1 MPTKILPFKLSYEK
15 HYKSESLRLLLL
27 IGLIPLA
34 SFAQSDVFFKNEND
48 DIYRDDSWSYNVNT
62 QNFGETPLG
71 SGLLILTAVGA
82 GYAISKRRHN
92 RKNMSKG
99 TALLLAG
106 LMLIGITGC
115 RKKTVEP
122 ITNVVEDEVFITV
135 RVNGGSRTDITSAGA
150 IVFEDGDKLYVGNDG
165 KYKGYLHYSNGAFS
179 GSIKTNGTSTDDF
192 LHFYFMGGNLNPT
205 ISGTRYT
212 IMIDDQ
218 TGSYP
223 VIAYGK
229 STAKYYGAGAYTTTL
244 ENKCS
249 LIKFNVDTPSESNIY
264 LKGMLNKV
272 TIDFSDNSIAYA
284 KEGDGAI
291 RMRAKNA
298 SNETWAIVLPQTD
311 LTGAGEAMTN
321 GYTGSWDKTGVDLSG
336 LNQYIG
342 NGTGISMNLT
352 TTANIVDLS
361 LVTTDV
367 TLTDGCMVYGKLN
380 GSYQI
385 SIAADANVTLRDV
398 DITCL
403 TNCSYPGLTCLG
415 NANITIKGINTV
427 ISGITEGFCLS
438 PGIFIPEGYTL
449 NIFGTDSDV
458 LNAGINNNASFVHG
472 AGIGGGR
479 EMNCGNIVI
488 NGGCINATG
497 SGFGAGIG
505 GSEDTK
511 CGYIIINDGI
521 VTATSDGAAGI
532 GTGENGY
539 YDKTSTCGDI
549 IICGGA
555 VTAYGG
561 SRSAAIGSAAI
572 NCTCGD
578 IIITGVVKSF
588 TAVKGSD
595 APNSIGPGAQ
605 AQCGTVTIRGTDYWD
620 GENYINGG
628 ENYLKQTKIEY
639 PVQQSET
646 FQTRFWNIYEGAHFT
661 VTCTDKGDDLG
672 INIGKNDSVTINA
685 KNGETITR
693 VEFYCSWGSAYANLT
708 TVTEGN
714 LNWNDYDENGSIENV
729 NASSVTMSN
738 CRNDD
743 DVELGR
749 ITVHYIEKVIP

>member
-1 MPTKILPFKLSYEK
+1 MKNITMKALK
-15 HYKSESLRLLLL
+15 LL
-27 IGLIPLA
+27 ILIVLVPLT
-34 SFAQSDVFFKNEND
+34 SFAQNDAFFMTENDVFF
-48 DIYRDDSWSYNVNT
+48 RDASWSFTVNT
-62 QNFGETPLG
+62 QGFGETPLG

-82 GYAISKRRHN
+82 GYVISKRRRN
-92 RKNMSKG
+92 RKNNISKG

-106 LMLIGITGC
+106 LMLIGTTGC
-115 RKKTVEP
+115 RKKIVEP
-122 ITNVVEDEVFITV
+122 IANVSDEIFITV
-135 RVNGGSRTDITSAGA
+135 KVNGGPRADITAAGS

-165 KYKGYLHYSNGAFS
+165 KYKGCLNYSNDAFS

-192 LHFYFMGGNLNPT
+192 LHFYYMGGKLNPT

-218 TGSYP
+218 TSSYP

-229 STAKYYGAGAYTTTL
+229 STAKYYGKGAYTTTL

-321 GYTGSWDKTGVDLSG
+321 GYTGSWDITGVDLSG

-361 LVTTDV
+361 LVTTDM
-367 TLTDGCMVYGKLN
+367 TLTDGCMAYGKLN

-385 SIAADANVTLRDV
+385 SIADNASVTLRDV
-398 DITCL
+398 DITSL

-415 NANITIKGINTV
+415 DAYITIKGINTV

-458 LNAGINNNASFVHG
+458 LNAGINENASFVHG

-488 NGGCINATG
+488 YGGRINATG
-497 SGFGAGIG
+497 SGWGAGIG
-505 GSEDTK
+505 GSEDTS

-532 GTGENGY
+532 GTGENCY
-539 YDKTSTCGDI
+539 KDKTSTCGDI
-549 IICGGA
+549 IICGGT

-561 SRSAAIGSAAI
+561 SYSAAIGSAANHCI
-572 NCTCGD
+572 CGD
-578 IIITGVVKSF
+578 IEIAGVVKKF

-595 APNSIGPGAQ
+595 APNSIGPGAE
-605 AQCGTVTIRGTDYWD
+605 AQCGTVTIRGIQYWD
-620 GENYINGG
+620 GNAYQNGG
-628 ENYLKQTKIEY
+628 YDYLKQAKIEY

-646 FQTRFWNIYEGAHFT
+646 FQTRFWNIYEGDHFT
-661 VTCTDKGDDLG
+661 VTCTDSGDALG
-672 INIGKNDSVTINA
+672 INIGKNNSVTITA

-714 LNWNDYDENGSIENV
+714 LNWNDYNENGTIENV

-749 ITVHYIEKVIP
+749 ITVHFLN

>member
-1 MPTKILPFKLSYEK
+1 MKNITMKALKL
-15 HYKSESLRLLLL
+15 LIL
-27 IGLIPLA
+27 IGLVPLT
-34 SFAQSDVFFKNEND
+34 SFAQIDAFFMTEND
-48 DIYRDDSWSYNVNT
+48 IFFRDASWSFTVNT
-62 QNFGETPLG
+62 QGFGETPLG
-71 SGLLILTAVGA
+71 DGLLILTAVGA
-82 GYAISKRRHN
+82 GYVISKRRRN

-99 TALLLAG
+99 TMLLLAG
-106 LMLIGITGC
+106 LMLLGTTGC
-115 RKKTVEP
+115 RKKVFAP
-122 ITNVVEDEVFITV
+122 IANVSDEIFITV
-135 RVNGGSRTDITSAGA
+135 KVNGGPRADITAAGS

-192 LHFYFMGGNLNPT
+192 LHFYFMGGKLNPT

-218 TGSYP
+218 TSSYP

-229 STAKYYGAGAYTTTL
+229 STAKYYGEGAYTTTL

-298 SNETWAIVLPQTD
+298 SSETWAIVLPQTD
-311 LTGAGEAMTN
+311 LTGAGEAITN
-321 GYTGSWDKTGVDLSG
+321 GYTGSWDMTGVNLTG

-342 NGTGISMNLT
+342 NGTGIGMSLT
-352 TTANIVDLS
+352 TPANIVDLS

-367 TLTDGCMVYGKLN
+367 TLTDGCMAYGKLN

-398 DITCL
+398 DITSL

-415 NANITIKGINTV
+415 DAYITIKGINTV

-458 LNAGINNNASFVHG
+458 LNAGINENASFVHG

-488 NGGCINATG
+488 YGGRINATG
-497 SGFGAGIG
+497 SGWGAGIG
-505 GSEDTK
+505 GSEDTS

-539 YDKTSTCGDI
+539 IDKTSTCGDI
-549 IICGGA
+549 VISGGT

-561 SRSAAIGSAAI
+561 SYSAAIGSAANHCI
-572 NCTCGD
+572 CGD
-578 IIITGVVKSF
+578 ISIAGVVKSF

-605 AQCGTVTIRGTDYWD
+605 AQCGTVTIRGIQYWD
-620 GENYINGG
+620 GNDYQNGG
-628 ENYLKQTKIEY
+628 YDYLKQAKIEY
-639 PVQQSET
+639 PVQNSET
-646 FQTRFWNIYEGAHFT
+646 FQTRFWNEYVGDHFT
-661 VTCTDKGDDLG
+661 VTCTDSGDALG
-672 INIGKNDSVTINA
+672 INIGKNNSVTINA

-714 LNWNDYDENGSIENV
+714 LNWNDHDENGSIENV

-743 DVELGR
+743 NVELGR
-749 ITVHYIEKVIP
+749 ITVHFLN

>member
-1 MPTKILPFKLSYEK
+1 MKNITKVKA
-15 HYKSESLRLLLL
+15 LRILLLF
-27 IGLIPLA
+27 GLIPLA
-34 SFAQSDVFFKNEND
+34 SFAQSDVFFKVEND

-82 GYAISKRRHN
+82 GYAISKRRRN

-106 LMLIGITGC
+106 LMLLGITGC
-115 RKKTVEP
+115 RKKIVEP
-122 ITNVVEDEVFITV
+122 VANVDVDDEVFITV
-135 RVNGGSRTDITSAGA
+135 KVNGGARTDITNAGA

-192 LHFYFMGGNLNPT
+192 LHFYFMGGKLNPT

-218 TGSYP
+218 TSSYP

-229 STAKYYGAGAYTTTL
+229 STAKYYGEGAYTTTL

-249 LIKFNVDTPSESNIY
+249 LIKFNVVTPSESNIY

-321 GYTGSWDKTGVDLSG
+321 GYTGSWDKTGVDLTG
-336 LNQYIG
+336 LNHYIG

-361 LVTTDV
+361 LVTTDM
-367 TLTDGCMVYGKLN
+367 TLTDGCMAYGKLN

-398 DITCL
+398 DITSL

-415 NANITIKGINTV
+415 DAYITIKGINTV

-458 LNAGINNNASFVHG
+458 LNAGINENASFVHG

-488 NGGCINATG
+488 YGGRINATG
-497 SGFGAGIG
+497 SGWGAGIG
-505 GSEDTK
+505 GSEDTS

-561 SRSAAIGSAAI
+561 SHSAAIGSAAI

-578 IIITGVVKSF
+578 IIISAVKSF

-595 APNSIGPGAQ
+595 APNSIGPGEQ
-605 AQCGTVTIRGTDYWD
+605 SSCGTVTIRGTDYWD

-646 FQTRFWNIYEGAHFT
+646 FQTIHWDTYEGEHFT
-661 VTCTDKGDDLG
+661 VTCTNSGDDLG
-672 INIGKNDSVTINA
+672 INIGKNNSVTINA

-714 LNWNDYDENGSIENV
+714 LNWNDYNENGTIENV

-743 DVELGR
+743 NVELGR
-749 ITVHYIEKVIP
+749 ITVHYIE

>member
-1 MPTKILPFKLSYEK
+1 MKNITMKALK
-15 HYKSESLRLLLL
+15 LL
-27 IGLIPLA
+27 ILIVLVPLT
-34 SFAQSDVFFKNEND
+34 SFAQNDAFFMTENDVFF
-48 DIYRDDSWSYNVNT
+48 RDASWSFTVNT
-62 QNFGETPLG
+62 QGFGETPLG

-82 GYAISKRRHN
+82 GYVISKRRRN
-92 RKNMSKG
+92 RKNNISKG

-106 LMLIGITGC
+106 LMLIGTTGC
-115 RKKTVEP
+115 RKKIVEP
-122 ITNVVEDEVFITV
+122 IANVSDEIFITV
-135 RVNGGSRTDITSAGA
+135 KVNGGPRADITAAGS

-165 KYKGYLHYSNGAFS
+165 KYKGCLNYSNGAFS

-192 LHFYFMGGNLNPT
+192 LHFYFMGGKLNPT

-218 TGSYP
+218 TSSYP

-229 STAKYYGAGAYTTTL
+229 STAKYYGKGAYTTTL

-321 GYTGSWDKTGVDLSG
+321 RYTGSWDITGVDLSG

-361 LVTTDV
+361 LVTTDM
-367 TLTDGCMVYGKLN
+367 TLTDGCMAYGKLN

-398 DITCL
+398 DITSL

-415 NANITIKGINTV
+415 DAYITIKGINTV

-458 LNAGINNNASFVHG
+458 LNAGINENASFVHG
-472 AGIGGGR
+472 AGIGGGW

-488 NGGCINATG
+488 YGGRINATG
-497 SGFGAGIG
+497 SGWGAGIG
-505 GSEDTK
+505 GSEDTS

-532 GTGENGY
+532 GTGGNGY
-539 YDKTSTCGDI
+539 INETSTCGDI
-549 IICGGA
+549 IICGGT

-561 SRSAAIGSAAI
+561 SYSAAIGSAANHCI
-572 NCTCGD
+572 CGD
-578 IIITGVVKSF
+578 INIAGVVNKF

-605 AQCGTVTIRGTDYWD
+605 AQCGTVTIRGIQYWD
-620 GENYINGG
+620 GNAYQNGG
-628 ENYLKQTKIEY
+628 YDYLKQAKIEY

-646 FQTRFWNIYEGAHFT
+646 FQTRFWNIYEGDHFT
-661 VTCTDKGDDLG
+661 VTCTDSGDDLG
-672 INIGKNDSVTINA
+672 INIGKNNSVTINA

-714 LNWNDYDENGSIENV
+714 LNWNDYNENGTIENV

-749 ITVHYIEKVIP
+749 ITVHFLN

>member
-1 MPTKILPFKLSYEK
+1 MKNITKVKA
-15 HYKSESLRLLLL
+15 LRLLLL
-27 IGLIPLA
+27 IGLIPLE

-82 GYAISKRRHN
+82 GYAISKRRRN

-99 TALLLAG
+99 TALLLVG

-115 RKKTVEP
+115 RKKVFEP
-122 ITNVVEDEVFITV
+122 IANVDDEVYITV
-135 RVNGGSRTDITSAGA
+135 KVNGGSRTDITSAGA

-192 LHFYFMGGNLNPT
+192 LHFYFMGGKLNPT

-212 IMIDDQ
+212 IMIDEQ
-218 TGSYP
+218 TSSYP

-229 STAKYYGAGAYTTTL
+229 STAKYYGEGAYTTTL

-298 SNETWAIVLPQTD
+298 SNETWAIVFPQTD
-311 LTGAGEAMTN
+311 LTGAGEAITN
-321 GYTGSWDKTGVDLSG
+321 GYTGSWDMTGVNLTG

-342 NGTGISMNLT
+342 NGTGISMDLT

-361 LVTTDV
+361 LVTTDI
-367 TLTDGCMVYGKLN
+367 TLTDGCTAYGKLN

-398 DITCL
+398 DITSL
-403 TNCSYPGLTCLG
+403 TNSSDPDPGLTCLG
-415 NANITIKGINTV
+415 NANITIKGTNTV
-427 ISGITEGFCLS
+427 MSGLS
-438 PGIFIPEGYTL
+438 DLGGSPYLGIFIPENYTL
-449 NIFGTDSDV
+449 KIFGTNSDV
-458 LNAGINNNASFVHG
+458 LNARSNVNATVTSHG
-472 AGIGGGR
+472 AGIGG
-479 EMNCGNIVI
+479 
-488 NGGCINATG
+488 
-497 SGFGAGIG
+497 SQ
-505 GSEDTK
+505 DTN

-521 VTATSDGAAGI
+521 VTATSEGAAGI
-532 GTGENGY
+532 GTGGNGY
-539 YDKTSTCGDI
+539 TDKTSTCGDI
-549 IICGGA
+549 VISGGT

-561 SRSAAIGSAAI
+561 SYSAAIGSAADHCI
-572 NCTCGD
+572 CGD
-578 IIITGVVKSF
+578 INIAGVVNKF

-605 AQCGTVTIRGTDYWD
+605 AQCGTVTIRGIQYWD
-620 GENYINGG
+620 GSNYQNGG
-628 ENYLKQTKIEY
+628 YDYLKQAKIEY
-639 PVQQSET
+639 PVQNSET
-646 FQTRFWNIYEGAHFT
+646 FETRFWNEYVGDHFI

-672 INIGKNDSVTINA
+672 INIGKNNSVTITA

-714 LNWNDYDENGSIENV
+714 LNWNDYNENGTIENV
-729 NASSVTMSN
+729 NASSVTMSK

-743 DVELGR
+743 DVELGW

>member
-1 MPTKILPFKLSYEK
+1 MKNITMKALKL
-15 HYKSESLRLLLL
+15 LIL
-27 IGLIPLA
+27 IGLVPLT
-34 SFAQSDVFFKNEND
+34 SFAQNDAFFMTENDVFF
-48 DIYRDDSWSYNVNT
+48 RDASWSFTVNT
-62 QNFGETPLG
+62 QGFGETPIG

-82 GYAISKRRHN
+82 GYVISKRRRN
-92 RKNMSKG
+92 RKNNISKG

-106 LMLIGITGC
+106 LMLIGTTGC
-115 RKKTVEP
+115 RKKIVEP
-122 ITNVVEDEVFITV
+122 IANVSDEIFITV
-135 RVNGGSRTDITSAGA
+135 KVNGGPRADITAAGS

-192 LHFYFMGGNLNPT
+192 LHFYFMGGKLNPT

-218 TGSYP
+218 TSSYP

-229 STAKYYGAGAYTTTL
+229 STAKYYGEGAYTTTL

-311 LTGAGEAMTN
+311 LTGAGEAITN
-321 GYTGSWDKTGVDLSG
+321 GYTGSWDMTGVNLTG

-342 NGTGISMNLT
+342 NGAGIGMSLT
-352 TTANIVDLS
+352 TPANIVDLS

-367 TLTDGCMVYGKLN
+367 TLTDGCMAYGKLN

-398 DITCL
+398 DITSL

-415 NANITIKGINTV
+415 DAYITIKGKNTV

-458 LNAGINNNASFVHG
+458 LNAGINENASFVHG

-488 NGGCINATG
+488 YGGRINATG
-497 SGFGAGIG
+497 SGWGAGIG
-505 GSEDTK
+505 GSEDTS

-561 SRSAAIGSAAI
+561 SHSAAIGSAAI

-578 IIITGVVKSF
+578 IIISAVKSF

-595 APNSIGPGAQ
+595 APNSIGPGEQ
-605 AQCGTVTIRGTDYWD
+605 SSCGTVTICGTDYWD

-646 FQTRFWNIYEGAHFT
+646 FQTIHWDTYEGAHFT
-661 VTCTDKGDDLG
+661 VTCTDSGDDLG
-672 INIGKNDSVTINA
+672 INIGKNNSVTINA

-714 LNWNDYDENGSIENV
+714 LNWNDHDENGSIENV

-743 DVELGR
+743 NVELGR
-749 ITVHYIEKVIP
+749 ITVYFLN

>member
-1 MPTKILPFKLSYEK
+1 MKNITKVKA
-15 HYKSESLRLLLL
+15 LRILLL

-34 SFAQSDVFFKNEND
+34 SFAQSDVFFKVENV
-48 DIYRDDSWSYNVNT
+48 DIYRDDSWSYTVNT

-82 GYAISKRRHN
+82 GYAISKRRRN
-92 RKNMSKG
+92 RKNISKG
-99 TALLLAG
+99 TMLLLAG
-106 LMLIGITGC
+106 LMLLGTTGC
-115 RKKTVEP
+115 RKKIVEP
-122 ITNVVEDEVFITV
+122 IANVSDEIYITV
-135 RVNGGSRTDITSAGA
+135 KVNGGSRADITAVGA
-150 IVFEDGDKLYVGNDG
+150 FVFEDGDKLYVGNDG
-165 KYKGYLHYSNGAFS
+165 KYKGCLNYSNGTFS

-192 LHFYFMGGNLNPT
+192 LHFYFMGGKLNPT

-212 IMIDDQ
+212 VMIDDQ
-218 TGSYP
+218 TSSYP
-223 VIAYGK
+223 VISYGK
-229 STAKYYGAGAYTTTL
+229 STAKYYGEGAYTTTL

-284 KEGDGAI
+284 KDGDGAI

-311 LTGAGEAMTN
+311 LTGAGEAITN
-321 GYTGSWDKTGVDLSG
+321 GYTGSWDMTGVNLTG

-342 NGTGISMNLT
+342 NGTGIAMSLT
-352 TTANIVDLS
+352 TPANIVDLS

-367 TLTDGCMVYGKLN
+367 TLTDGCMAYGKLN

-385 SIAADANVTLRDV
+385 SIAANANVTLRDV

-415 NANITIKGINTV
+415 DANITIKGINTV

-438 PGIFIPEGYTL
+438 PGIFIPEDYTL

-458 LNAGINNNASFVHG
+458 LNAGINKNASYVH
-472 AGIGGGR
+472 
-479 EMNCGNIVI
+479 
-488 NGGCINATG
+488 
-497 SGFGAGIG
+497 GAGIG

-549 IICGGA
+549 IISGGA

-595 APNSIGPGAQ
+595 APNSIGPGEQ
-605 AQCGTVTIRGTDYWD
+605 SSCGTVTIRGTDYWD

-646 FQTRFWNIYEGAHFT
+646 FQTIHWDTYEGAHFT
-661 VTCTDKGDDLG
+661 VTCTDSGDDLG
-672 INIGKNDSVTINA
+672 INIGKNNSVTINA

-714 LNWNDYDENGSIENV
+714 LNWNDYNENGTIENV

-749 ITVHYIEKVIP
+749 ITVHYIE

>member
-1 MPTKILPFKLSYEK
+1 MKYNKKLKAMVLSVIM
-15 HYKSESLRLLLL
+15 L
-27 IGLIPLA
+27 IWLIPLT
-34 SFAQSDVFFKNEND
+34 SFAQNDAFFMTEND
-48 DIYRDDSWSYNVNT
+48 DFFRDASWSFTVNT
-62 QNFGETPLG
+62 QGFGETPLG

-82 GYAISKRRHN
+82 GYVISKRRRN
-92 RKNMSKG
+92 RKNISKG

-106 LMLIGITGC
+106 LMLIGTTGC
-115 RKKTVEP
+115 RKKIVEP
-122 ITNVVEDEVFITV
+122 IANVSDEIFITV
-135 RVNGGSRTDITSAGA
+135 KVNGGPRADITAAGT

-192 LHFYFMGGNLNPT
+192 LHFYFMGGKLNPT

-218 TGSYP
+218 TSSYP

-229 STAKYYGAGAYTTTL
+229 STAKYYGEGAYTTTL

-311 LTGAGEAMTN
+311 LTGAGEAITN
-321 GYTGSWDKTGVDLSG
+321 GYTGSWDMTGVNLTG

-342 NGTGISMNLT
+342 NGAGIGMSLT
-352 TTANIVDLS
+352 TPANIVDLS

-367 TLTDGCMVYGKLN
+367 TLTDGCMAYGKLN

-415 NANITIKGINTV
+415 DAYITIKGINTV
-427 ISGITEGFCLS
+427 ISGITEGFCIS

-449 NIFGTDSDV
+449 KIFGTDSDV
-458 LNAGINNNASFVHG
+458 LNAGINENASFVHG
-472 AGIGGGR
+472 AGIGGGW

-488 NGGCINATG
+488 YGGRINATG
-497 SGFGAGIG
+497 SGWGAGIG
-505 GSEDTK
+505 GSEDTS

-521 VTATSDGAAGI
+521 VTATSEGAAGI
-532 GTGENGY
+532 GTGGNCY
-539 YDKTSTCGDI
+539 TDKTSTCGDI
-549 IICGGA
+549 IICGGT

-561 SRSAAIGSAAI
+561 SYSAAIGSAANHCI
-572 NCTCGD
+572 CGD
-578 IIITGVVKSF
+578 IEIAGVVKKF

-605 AQCGTVTIRGTDYWD
+605 AQCGTVTIRGIQYWD
-620 GENYINGG
+620 GNAYQNDGQ
-628 ENYLKQTKIEY
+628 NYLKQAKIEY

-646 FQTRFWNIYEGAHFT
+646 FQTRFWNIYEGDHFT
-661 VTCTDKGDDLG
+661 VTCTNSGDAAG
-672 INIGKNDSVTINA
+672 INIGKNNSVTITA

-714 LNWNDYDENGSIENV
+714 LNWNDYNENGTIENV

-749 ITVHYIEKVIP
+749 ITVHFLN

>member
-1 MPTKILPFKLSYEK
+1 MKNITKVKA
-15 HYKSESLRLLLL
+15 LRLLLL

-82 GYAISKRRHN
+82 GYVISKRRRN
-92 RKNMSKG
+92 RKNNISKG

-106 LMLIGITGC
+106 LMLLGTTGC
-115 RKKTVEP
+115 RKKIVEP
-122 ITNVVEDEVFITV
+122 IANVSDEIFITV
-135 RVNGGSRTDITSAGA
+135 KVNGGSRTDITSAGA

-192 LHFYFMGGNLNPT
+192 LHFYFMGGKLNPT

-212 IMIDDQ
+212 VMISDQ
-218 TGSYP
+218 TSSYP

-249 LIKFNVDTPSESNIY
+249 LIKFNVDTPSESDIY
-264 LKGMLNKV
+264 IKGLNNKV
-272 TIDFSDNSIAYA
+272 TINFADNSIAYA

-311 LTGAGEAMTN
+311 LTGAGEAITN
-321 GYTGSWDKTGVDLSG
+321 GYTGSWDMTGVNLTG

-342 NGTGISMNLT
+342 NGAGIGMSLT
-352 TTANIVDLS
+352 TPANIVDLS

-367 TLTDGCMVYGKLN
+367 TLTDGCMAYGKLN

-385 SIAADANVTLRDV
+385 SIAAKANVTLRDV
-398 DITCL
+398 DITSL

-415 NANITIKGINTV
+415 DANITIKGINTV
-427 ISGITEGFCLS
+427 ISGITEGSCPS

-458 LNAGINNNASFVHG
+458 LNARSNVNATVTSHG
-472 AGIGGGR
+472 AGIGGGWH
-479 EMNCGNIVI
+479 MDCGNIVI
-488 NGGCINATG
+488 YGGRINATG
-497 SGFGAGIG
+497 SGWGAGIG
-505 GSEDTK
+505 GSEDTS

-532 GTGENGY
+532 GTGGNGY
-539 YDKTSTCGDI
+539 INETSTCGDI
-549 IICGGA
+549 IICGGT

-561 SRSAAIGSAAI
+561 SQSAAIGSAANHCI
-572 NCTCGD
+572 CGD
-578 IIITGVVKSF
+578 IEIAGVVKKF

-595 APNSIGPGAQ
+595 TPNSIGPGAQ

-646 FQTRFWNIYEGAHFT
+646 FQTRFWNIYEGDHFT
-661 VTCTDKGDDLG
+661 VTCTNSGDDLG
-672 INIGKNDSVTINA
+672 INIGKNNSVTINA

-693 VEFYCSWGSAYANLT
+693 VEFYCSWGSGYANLT

-714 LNWNDYDENGSIENV
+714 LNWNDYNENGTIENV

-749 ITVHYIEKVIP
+749 ITVHYIE

>member
-1 MPTKILPFKLSYEK
+1 MKNITMKALK
-15 HYKSESLRLLLL
+15 LL
-27 IGLIPLA
+27 ILIVLVPLT
-34 SFAQSDVFFKNEND
+34 SFAQNDAFFMTENDVFF
-48 DIYRDDSWSYNVNT
+48 RDASWSFTVNT
-62 QNFGETPLG
+62 QGFGETPLG

-82 GYAISKRRHN
+82 GYVISKRRRN
-92 RKNMSKG
+92 RKNNISKG

-106 LMLIGITGC
+106 LMLIGTTGC
-115 RKKTVEP
+115 RKKIVEP
-122 ITNVVEDEVFITV
+122 IANVSDEIFITV
-135 RVNGGSRTDITSAGA
+135 KVNGGPRADITAAGS

-165 KYKGYLHYSNGAFS
+165 KYKGCLNYSNGAFS

-192 LHFYFMGGNLNPT
+192 LHFYFMGGKLNPT

-218 TGSYP
+218 TSSYP

-229 STAKYYGAGAYTTTL
+229 STAKYYGKGAYTTTL

-321 GYTGSWDKTGVDLSG
+321 GYTGSWDITGVDLSG

-361 LVTTDV
+361 LVTTDM
-367 TLTDGCMVYGKLN
+367 TLTDGCMAYGKLN

-398 DITCL
+398 DITSL

-415 NANITIKGINTV
+415 DAYITIKGINTV

-449 NIFGTDSDV
+449 KIFGTDSDV
-458 LNAGINNNASFVHG
+458 LNAGINENASFVHG

-488 NGGCINATG
+488 YGGRINATG
-497 SGFGAGIG
+497 SGWGAGIG
-505 GSEDTK
+505 GSEDTS

-532 GTGENGY
+532 GTGGNCY
-539 YDKTSTCGDI
+539 TDKTSTCGDI
-549 IICGGA
+549 IICGGT

-561 SRSAAIGSAAI
+561 SYSAAIGSAANHCI
-572 NCTCGD
+572 CGD
-578 IIITGVVKSF
+578 INIAGVVNKF

-605 AQCGTVTIRGTDYWD
+605 AQCGTVTIRGIQYWD
-620 GENYINGG
+620 GNAYQNDGQ
-628 ENYLKQTKIEY
+628 NYLKQTKIEY

-646 FQTRFWNIYEGAHFT
+646 FQTRFLNKYEGDHFT
-661 VTCTDKGDDLG
+661 VTCTNSGDEHG
-672 INIGKNDSVTINA
+672 INIGKNNSVTITA

-714 LNWNDYDENGSIENV
+714 LNWNDYNENGTIENV

-749 ITVHYIEKVIP
+749 ITVHFLN

>member
-1 MPTKILPFKLSYEK
+1 MKNITKMKA
-15 HYKSESLRLLLL
+15 LRLIMIMLT
-27 IGLIPLA
+27 GLVPLT
-34 SFAQSDVFFKNEND
+34 SFAQSDVFFKVEND

-82 GYAISKRRHN
+82 GYAISKRRRN

-106 LMLIGITGC
+106 LMLLGITGC
-115 RKKTVEP
+115 RKKIVEP
-122 ITNVVEDEVFITV
+122 VANVDVDDEVFITV
-135 RVNGGSRTDITSAGA
+135 KVNGGARTDITNAGA

-192 LHFYFMGGNLNPT
+192 LHFYFMGGKLNPT

-212 IMIDDQ
+212 VMIDDQ
-218 TGSYP
+218 TSSYP

-229 STAKYYGAGAYTTTL
+229 STAKYYGEGAYTTTL

-249 LIKFNVDTPSESNIY
+249 LIKFNVVTPSESNIY

-311 LTGAGEAMTN
+311 LTGAGEAITN
-321 GYTGSWDKTGVDLSG
+321 GYTGSWDMTGVNLTG

-342 NGTGISMNLT
+342 NGAGIGMSLT
-352 TTANIVDLS
+352 TPANIVDLS

-367 TLTDGCMVYGKLN
+367 TLTDGCMAYGKLN

-398 DITCL
+398 DITSL

-415 NANITIKGINTV
+415 DAYITIKGINTV
-427 ISGITEGFCLS
+427 ISGITQGFCLS

-458 LNAGINNNASFVHG
+458 LNAGINENASFVHG

-488 NGGCINATG
+488 YGGRINATG
-497 SGFGAGIG
+497 SGWGAGIG
-505 GSEDTK
+505 GSEDTS

-561 SRSAAIGSAAI
+561 SHSAAIGSAAI

-578 IIITGVVKSF
+578 IIISAVKSF

-595 APNSIGPGAQ
+595 APNSIGPGEQ
-605 AQCGTVTIRGTDYWD
+605 SSCGTVTIRGTDYWD

-646 FQTRFWNIYEGAHFT
+646 FQTRFWNIYEGDHFT
-661 VTCTDKGDDLG
+661 VTCTDSGDALG
-672 INIGKNDSVTINA
+672 INIGKNNSVTINA

-714 LNWNDYDENGSIENV
+714 LNWNDYNENGTIENV

-749 ITVHYIEKVIP
+749 ITVHYIE

>member
-1 MPTKILPFKLSYEK
+1 MKYNKKLKAMVLSVIM
-15 HYKSESLRLLLL
+15 L
-27 IGLIPLA
+27 IWLIPLT
-34 SFAQSDVFFKNEND
+34 SFAQNDAFFMTENDVFF
-48 DIYRDDSWSYNVNT
+48 RDASWSFTVNT
-62 QNFGETPLG
+62 QGFGETPLG

-82 GYAISKRRHN
+82 GYVISKRRRN
-92 RKNMSKG
+92 RKNNISKG

-106 LMLIGITGC
+106 LMLIGTTGC
-115 RKKTVEP
+115 RKKIVEP
-122 ITNVVEDEVFITV
+122 IANVSDEIFITV
-135 RVNGGSRTDITSAGA
+135 KVNGGPRADITAAGT

-165 KYKGYLHYSNGAFS
+165 KYKGRLNYSNGAFS

-192 LHFYFMGGNLNPT
+192 LHFYFMGGKLNPT

-218 TGSYP
+218 TSSYP

-229 STAKYYGAGAYTTTL
+229 STAKYYGEGAYTTTL

-321 GYTGSWDKTGVDLSG
+321 GYTGSWDMTGVNLTG

-352 TTANIVDLS
+352 TKANIVDLS

-367 TLTDGCMVYGKLN
+367 TLTDGCMAYGKLN

-398 DITCL
+398 DITSL

-415 NANITIKGINTV
+415 DANITIKGKNTV
-427 ISGITEGFCLS
+427 ISGITEGFCIS

-449 NIFGTDSDV
+449 KIFGTDSDV
-458 LNAGINNNASFVHG
+458 LNAGINENASFVHG
-472 AGIGGGR
+472 AGIGGGW

-488 NGGCINATG
+488 YGGCINATG
-497 SGFGAGIG
+497 SGWGAGIG
-505 GSEDTK
+505 GSEDTS

-521 VTATSDGAAGI
+521 VTATSEGAAGI
-532 GTGENGY
+532 GTGGNCY
-539 YDKTSTCGDI
+539 TDKTSTCGDI
-549 IICGGA
+549 IICGGT

-561 SRSAAIGSAAI
+561 SYSAAIGSAANHCI
-572 NCTCGD
+572 CGD
-578 IIITGVVKSF
+578 INIAGVVNKF

-605 AQCGTVTIRGTDYWD
+605 AQCGTVTIRGIQYWD
-620 GENYINGG
+620 GNAYQNDGQ
-628 ENYLKQTKIEY
+628 NYLKQAKIEY

-646 FQTRFWNIYEGAHFT
+646 FQTRFWNIYEGDHFT
-661 VTCTDKGDDLG
+661 VTCTNSGDAAG
-672 INIGKNDSVTINA
+672 INIGGNNSVTITA

-714 LNWNDYDENGSIENV
+714 LNWNDHDENGSIENV

-749 ITVHYIEKVIP
+749 ITVHFLN

>member
-1 MPTKILPFKLSYEK
+1 MKNITKVKA
-15 HYKSESLRLLLL
+15 LRILLL

-34 SFAQSDVFFKNEND
+34 SFAQSDVFFKVEND
-48 DIYRDDSWSYNVNT
+48 DIYRDDSWSYTVNT

-82 GYAISKRRHN
+82 GYAISKRRRN

-106 LMLIGITGC
+106 LMLLGITGC
-115 RKKTVEP
+115 RKKIVEP
-122 ITNVVEDEVFITV
+122 VANVDVDDEVFITV
-135 RVNGGSRTDITSAGA
+135 KVNGGARTDITGAGA
-150 IVFEDGDKLYVGNDG
+150 IEFEDGDKLYVGNDG
-165 KYKGYLHYSNGAFS
+165 KYKGRLNYSNGAFS

-192 LHFYFMGGNLNPT
+192 LHFYFMGGKLNPT

-218 TGSYP
+218 TSSYP
-223 VIAYGK
+223 VISYGK
-229 STAKYYGAGAYTTTL
+229 STAKYYGKGAYTTTL

-298 SNETWAIVLPQTD
+298 SNETWAIVLPQSD

-321 GYTGSWDKTGVDLSG
+321 GYTGYWDKTGVDLTG

-342 NGTGISMNLT
+342 NGTGIAMSLT
-352 TTANIVDLS
+352 TQANIVDLS

-367 TLTDGCMVYGKLN
+367 TLTDGCMAYGKLN

-385 SIAADANVTLRDV
+385 SIAANASVTLRDV

-415 NANITIKGINTV
+415 DAYITIKGINTV

-458 LNAGINNNASFVHG
+458 LNAGINENASFVHG

-488 NGGCINATG
+488 YGGRINATG
-497 SGFGAGIG
+497 SGWGAGIG
-505 GSEDTK
+505 GSEDTS

-532 GTGENGY
+532 GTGGNGY
-539 YDKTSTCGDI
+539 INETSTCGDI
-549 IICGGA
+549 IICGGT

-561 SRSAAIGSAAI
+561 SQSAAIGSAANHCI
-572 NCTCGD
+572 CGD
-578 IIITGVVKSF
+578 IEIAGVVKKF

-646 FQTRFWNIYEGAHFT
+646 FQTRFWNIYEGDHFT
-661 VTCTDKGDDLG
+661 VTCTNSGDALG
-672 INIGKNDSVTINA
+672 INIGKNNSVTINA

-714 LNWNDYDENGSIENV
+714 LNWNDHDENGSIENV

-743 DVELGR
+743 DVSIGR
-749 ITVHYIEKVIP
+749 ITVYYIE

>member
-1 MPTKILPFKLSYEK
+1 MKNITKVKA
-15 HYKSESLRLLLL
+15 LRILLL

-34 SFAQSDVFFKNEND
+34 SFAQSDVFFKVEND

-62 QNFGETPLG
+62 QGFGETPLG

-82 GYAISKRRHN
+82 GYAISKRRRN

-106 LMLIGITGC
+106 LMLLGITGC
-115 RKKTVEP
+115 RKKIVEP
-122 ITNVVEDEVFITV
+122 VANVDVDDEVFITV
-135 RVNGGSRTDITSAGA
+135 KVNGGARTDITNAGA

-179 GSIKTNGTSTDDF
+179 GSIKTNGTSKDDF
-192 LHFYFMGGNLNPT
+192 LHFYFMGGKLNPT

-218 TGSYP
+218 TSSYP

-229 STAKYYGAGAYTTTL
+229 STAKYYGEGAYTTTL

-249 LIKFNVDTPSESNIY
+249 LIKFNVDTPSESDIY
-264 LKGMLNKV
+264 IKGMNNKV
-272 TIDFSDNSIAYA
+272 TINFADNSIAYA
-284 KEGDGAI
+284 KDGDGAI

-311 LTGAGEAMTN
+311 LTGAGEAITN
-321 GYTGSWDKTGVDLSG
+321 GYTGSWDKTGVNLTG

-342 NGTGISMNLT
+342 NGTGISMSLT
-352 TTANIVDLS
+352 TPANIVDLS

-367 TLTDGCMVYGKLN
+367 TLTDGCMAYGKLN

-398 DITCL
+398 DITSL

-415 NANITIKGINTV
+415 DANITIKGINTV

-438 PGIFIPEGYTL
+438 PGIFIPEDSTL

-458 LNAGINNNASFVHG
+458 LNAGINKNASFVHG
-472 AGIGGGR
+472 AGIGGGW

-488 NGGCINATG
+488 YGGCINATG
-497 SGFGAGIG
+497 SGWGAGIG
-505 GSEDTK
+505 GSEDTR

-521 VTATSDGAAGI
+521 VTATSESAAGI
-532 GTGENGY
+532 GTGGNGY
-539 YDKTSTCGDI
+539 TDKTSTCGDI
-549 IICGGA
+549 VISGGT

-561 SRSAAIGSAAI
+561 SYSAAIGSAANHCI
-572 NCTCGD
+572 CGD
-578 IIITGVVKSF
+578 ISIAGVVKSF

-605 AQCGTVTIRGTDYWD
+605 AQCGTVTIAGVQYWD
-620 GENYINGG
+620 GNNYQNGG

-646 FQTRFWNIYEGAHFT
+646 FQTRFWNIYEGDHFT
-661 VTCTDKGDDLG
+661 VTCTDSGDEHG
-672 INIGKNDSVTINA
+672 INIGGNNSVTITA

-708 TVTEGN
+708 TVTEGHIK
-714 LNWNDYDENGSIENV
+714 WNDYNENGTIENV

-749 ITVHYIEKVIP
+749 ITVYYIE

>member
-1 MPTKILPFKLSYEK
+1 MKNITMKALKL
-15 HYKSESLRLLLL
+15 LILLL
-27 IGLIPLA
+27 IGLVPLT
-34 SFAQSDVFFKNEND
+34 SFAQNDAFFMTENDVFF
-48 DIYRDDSWSYNVNT
+48 RDASWSFTVNT
-62 QNFGETPLG
+62 QGFGETPLG

-82 GYAISKRRHN
+82 GYVISKRRRN
-92 RKNMSKG
+92 RKNNISKG

-106 LMLIGITGC
+106 LMLIGTTGC
-115 RKKTVEP
+115 RKKIVEP
-122 ITNVVEDEVFITV
+122 IANVSDEIFITV
-135 RVNGGSRTDITSAGA
+135 KVNGGSRADITAAGS

-165 KYKGYLHYSNGAFS
+165 KYKGCLNYSNDAFS

-192 LHFYFMGGNLNPT
+192 LHFYFMGGKLNPT

-218 TGSYP
+218 TSSYP

-229 STAKYYGAGAYTTTL
+229 STAKYYGKGAYTTTL

-249 LIKFNVDTPSESNIY
+249 LIKFNVVTPSESNIY

-311 LTGAGEAMTN
+311 LTGAGEAITN
-321 GYTGSWDKTGVDLSG
+321 GYTGSWDMTGVNLTG

-342 NGTGISMNLT
+342 NGTGIAMSLT
-352 TTANIVDLS
+352 TPANIVDLS
-361 LVTTDV
+361 LVTTDM
-367 TLTDGCMVYGKLN
+367 TLTDGCMAYGKLN

-398 DITCL
+398 DITSL

-415 NANITIKGINTV
+415 DAYITIKGINTV

-458 LNAGINNNASFVHG
+458 LNAGINENASFVHG

-488 NGGCINATG
+488 YGGRINATG
-497 SGFGAGIG
+497 SGWGAGIG
-505 GSEDTK
+505 GSEDTS

-539 YDKTSTCGDI
+539 IDKTSTCGDI
-549 IICGGA
+549 VISGGT

-561 SRSAAIGSAAI
+561 SYSAAIGSAANHCI
-572 NCTCGD
+572 CGD
-578 IIITGVVKSF
+578 IEIAGVVKKF

-595 APNSIGPGAQ
+595 TPNSIGPGAQ
-605 AQCGTVTIRGTDYWD
+605 AQCGTVTIRGIQYWD
-620 GENYINGG
+620 GNNYQNGG
-628 ENYLKQTKIEY
+628 ENYLKQAKIEY

-646 FQTRFWNIYEGAHFT
+646 FQTRFWNIYEGDHFT
-661 VTCTDKGDDLG
+661 VTCTNSGDEHG
-672 INIGKNDSVTINA
+672 INIGKNNSVTITA

-714 LNWNDYDENGSIENV
+714 LNWNDYNENGTIENV

-749 ITVHYIEKVIP
+749 ITVHFLN

>member
-1 MPTKILPFKLSYEK
+1 MKNITMKALK
-15 HYKSESLRLLLL
+15 LL
-27 IGLIPLA
+27 ILIVLVPLT
-34 SFAQSDVFFKNEND
+34 SFAQNDAFFMTENDVFF
-48 DIYRDDSWSYNVNT
+48 RDASWSFTVNT
-62 QNFGETPLG
+62 QGFGETPLG

-82 GYAISKRRHN
+82 GYVISKRRRN
-92 RKNMSKG
+92 RKNNISKG

-106 LMLIGITGC
+106 LMLIGTTGC
-115 RKKTVEP
+115 RKKIVEP
-122 ITNVVEDEVFITV
+122 IANVSDGIFITV
-135 RVNGGSRTDITSAGA
+135 KVNGGPRADIAAAGT

-165 KYKGYLHYSNGAFS
+165 KYKGCLNYSNGAFS

-192 LHFYFMGGNLNPT
+192 LHFYFIGGKLNPT

-218 TGSYP
+218 TSSYP

-229 STAKYYGAGAYTTTL
+229 STAKYYGEGAYTTIL

-272 TIDFSDNSIAYA
+272 TIDFSDNSIVYA

-321 GYTGSWDKTGVDLSG
+321 GYTGSWDITGVDLSG

-361 LVTTDV
+361 LVTTDM
-367 TLTDGCMVYGKLN
+367 TLTDGCMAYGKLN

-398 DITCL
+398 DITSL

-415 NANITIKGINTV
+415 DAYITIKGINTV

-449 NIFGTDSDV
+449 KIFGTDSDV
-458 LNAGINNNASFVHG
+458 LNAGINENASFVHG

-488 NGGCINATG
+488 YGGRINATG
-497 SGFGAGIG
+497 SGWGAGIG

-532 GTGENGY
+532 GTGGNCY
-539 YDKTSTCGDI
+539 TDKTSTCGDI
-549 IICGGA
+549 IICGGT

-561 SRSAAIGSAAI
+561 SYSAAIGSAANHCI
-572 NCTCGD
+572 CGD
-578 IIITGVVKSF
+578 INIAGVVNKF

-605 AQCGTVTIRGTDYWD
+605 AQCGTVTIRGIQYWD
-620 GENYINGG
+620 GNNYQNGG

-646 FQTRFWNIYEGAHFT
+646 FQTRFWNKYEGDHFT
-661 VTCTDKGDDLG
+661 VTCTNSGDEHG
-672 INIGKNDSVTINA
+672 INIGKNNSVTITA

-714 LNWNDYDENGSIENV
+714 LNWNDYNENGTIENV

-749 ITVHYIEKVIP
+749 ITVHFLN

>member
-1 MPTKILPFKLSYEK
+1 MKNITMKALK
-15 HYKSESLRLLLL
+15 LL
-27 IGLIPLA
+27 ILIVLVPLT
-34 SFAQSDVFFKNEND
+34 SFAQNDAFFMTENDVFF
-48 DIYRDDSWSYNVNT
+48 RDASWSFTVNT
-62 QNFGETPLG
+62 QGFGETPLG

-82 GYAISKRRHN
+82 GYVISKRRRN
-92 RKNMSKG
+92 RKNISKG

-106 LMLIGITGC
+106 LMLIGTTGC
-115 RKKTVEP
+115 RKKIVEP
-122 ITNVVEDEVFITV
+122 IANVSDEIFITV
-135 RVNGGSRTDITSAGA
+135 KVNGGPRADIAAAGT

-165 KYKGYLHYSNGAFS
+165 KYKGCLNYSNDAFS

-192 LHFYFMGGNLNPT
+192 LHFYFMGGKLNPT

-218 TGSYP
+218 TSSYP

-229 STAKYYGAGAYTTTL
+229 STAKYYGKGAYTTTL

-249 LIKFNVDTPSESNIY
+249 LIKFNVETSSESFIY
-264 LKGMLNKV
+264 IKGMNNKV

-311 LTGAGEAMTN
+311 LTGAGEAITN
-321 GYTGSWDKTGVDLSG
+321 GYTGSWDKTGVNLTG

-342 NGTGISMNLT
+342 NGTGIAMSLT
-352 TTANIVDLS
+352 TPANIVDLS
-361 LVTTDV
+361 LVTTDM
-367 TLTDGCMVYGKLN
+367 TLTDSCMAYGKLN

-385 SIAADANVTLRDV
+385 SIAANASVTLRDV
-398 DITCL
+398 DITSL
-403 TNCSYPGLTCLG
+403 TNCLYPGLTCLG
-415 NANITIKGINTV
+415 DAYITIKGINTV

-438 PGIFIPEGYTL
+438 PGIFIPEDSTL

-458 LNAGINNNASFVHG
+458 LNVGINENASFVHG
-472 AGIGGGR
+472 AGIGGGW

-488 NGGCINATG
+488 YGGRINATG
-497 SGFGAGIG
+497 SGWGAGIG
-505 GSEDTK
+505 GSEDTS

-532 GTGENGY
+532 GTGGNGY
-539 YDKTSTCGDI
+539 INETSTCGDI
-549 IICGGA
+549 IICGGT

-561 SRSAAIGSAAI
+561 SYSAAIGSAANHCI
-572 NCTCGD
+572 CGD
-578 IIITGVVKSF
+578 IDIAGVVKKF

-595 APNSIGPGAQ
+595 APNSIGAGAE
-605 AQCGTVTIRGTDYWD
+605 AQCGTVTIRGIQYWD
-620 GENYINGG
+620 GNNYQNGG

-646 FQTRFWNIYEGAHFT
+646 FQTRFWNIYEGDHFT
-661 VTCTDKGDDLG
+661 VTCTNSGDALG
-672 INIGKNDSVTINA
+672 INIGKNNSVTITA

-714 LNWNDYDENGSIENV
+714 LNWNDNNENGTIENV
-729 NASSVTMSN
+729 NANSVTMSN

-749 ITVHYIEKVIP
+749 ITVHFLN

>member
-1 MPTKILPFKLSYEK
+1 MKNITKVKA
-15 HYKSESLRLLLL
+15 LRILLLF
-27 IGLIPLA
+27 GLIPLA
-34 SFAQSDVFFKNEND
+34 SFAQSDVFFKVEND

-82 GYAISKRRHN
+82 GYAISKRRRN

-106 LMLIGITGC
+106 LMLLGITGC
-115 RKKTVEP
+115 RKKIVEP
-122 ITNVVEDEVFITV
+122 VANVDVDDEVFITV
-135 RVNGGSRTDITSAGA
+135 KVNGGARTDITNAGA

-192 LHFYFMGGNLNPT
+192 LHFYFMGGKLNPT

-218 TGSYP
+218 TSSYP

-229 STAKYYGAGAYTTTL
+229 STAKYYGEGAYTTTL

-249 LIKFNVDTPSESNIY
+249 LIKFNVVTPSESNIY

-321 GYTGSWDKTGVDLSG
+321 GYTGSWDKTGVDLTG

-361 LVTTDV
+361 LVTTDM
-367 TLTDGCMVYGKLN
+367 TLTDGCMAYGKLN

-398 DITCL
+398 DITSL

-415 NANITIKGINTV
+415 DAYITIKGINTV

-458 LNAGINNNASFVHG
+458 LNAGINENASFVHG

-488 NGGCINATG
+488 YGGRINATG
-497 SGFGAGIG
+497 SGWGAGIG
-505 GSEDTK
+505 GSEDTS

-561 SRSAAIGSAAI
+561 SHSAAIGSAAI

-578 IIITGVVKSF
+578 IIISAVKSF

-595 APNSIGPGAQ
+595 APNSIGPGEQ
-605 AQCGTVTIRGTDYWD
+605 SSCGTVTIRGTDYWD

-646 FQTRFWNIYEGAHFT
+646 FQTIHWDTYEGEHFT
-661 VTCTDKGDDLG
+661 VTCTNSGDDLG
-672 INIGKNDSVTINA
+672 INIGKNNSVTINA

-714 LNWNDYDENGSIENV
+714 LNWNDYNENGTIENV

-743 DVELGR
+743 NVELGR
-749 ITVHYIEKVIP
+749 ITVHYIE

>member
-1 MPTKILPFKLSYEK
+1 MKNITMKALK
-15 HYKSESLRLLLL
+15 LL
-27 IGLIPLA
+27 ILIVLVPLT
-34 SFAQSDVFFKNEND
+34 SFAQNDAFFMTENDVFF
-48 DIYRDDSWSYNVNT
+48 RDASWSFTVNT
-62 QNFGETPLG
+62 QGFGETPLG

-82 GYAISKRRHN
+82 GYVISKRRRN
-92 RKNMSKG
+92 RKNNISKG

-106 LMLIGITGC
+106 LMLIGTTGC
-115 RKKTVEP
+115 RKKIVEP
-122 ITNVVEDEVFITV
+122 IANVSDEIFITV
-135 RVNGGSRTDITSAGA
+135 KVNGGPRADITAAGS

-165 KYKGYLHYSNGAFS
+165 KYKGCLNYSNGAFS

-192 LHFYFMGGNLNPT
+192 LHFYFMGGKLNPT

-218 TGSYP
+218 TSSYP

-229 STAKYYGAGAYTTTL
+229 STAKYYGKGAYTTTL

-311 LTGAGEAMTN
+311 LTGAGEAITN
-321 GYTGSWDKTGVDLSG
+321 GYTGSWDKTGVNLTG

-342 NGTGISMNLT
+342 NGTGIAMSLT
-352 TTANIVDLS
+352 TPANIVDLS

-367 TLTDGCMVYGKLN
+367 TLTDGCMAYGKLN

-398 DITCL
+398 DITSL

-415 NANITIKGINTV
+415 DAYITIKGINTV

-438 PGIFIPEGYTL
+438 LGIFIPEGYTL
-449 NIFGTDSDV
+449 KIFGTDSDV
-458 LNAGINNNASFVHG
+458 LNAGINENASFVHG

-488 NGGCINATG
+488 YGGRINATG
-497 SGFGAGIG
+497 SGWGAGIG
-505 GSEDTK
+505 GSEDTS

-532 GTGENGY
+532 GTGGNCY
-539 YDKTSTCGDI
+539 TDKTSTCGDI
-549 IICGGA
+549 IICGGT

-561 SRSAAIGSAAI
+561 SYSAAIGSAANHCI
-572 NCTCGD
+572 CGD
-578 IIITGVVKSF
+578 INIAGVVNKF

-605 AQCGTVTIRGTDYWD
+605 AQCGTVTIRGIQYWD
-620 GENYINGG
+620 GNAYQNDGQ
-628 ENYLKQTKIEY
+628 NYLKQAKIEY

-646 FQTRFWNIYEGAHFT
+646 FQTRFRNIYEGDHFT
-661 VTCTDKGDDLG
+661 VTCTNSGDEHG
-672 INIGKNDSVTINA
+672 INIGKNNSVTITA

-714 LNWNDYDENGSIENV
+714 LNWNDYNENGTIENV

-749 ITVHYIEKVIP
+749 ITVHFLN

>member
-1 MPTKILPFKLSYEK
+1 MKNITMKALKL
-15 HYKSESLRLLLL
+15 LIL
-27 IGLIPLA
+27 IGLVPLT
-34 SFAQSDVFFKNEND
+34 SFAQNDAFFMTENDVFF
-48 DIYRDDSWSYNVNT
+48 RDASWSFTVNT
-62 QNFGETPLG
+62 QGFGETPLG

-82 GYAISKRRHN
+82 GYVISKRRRN
-92 RKNMSKG
+92 RKNNISKG

-106 LMLIGITGC
+106 LMLIGTTGC
-115 RKKTVEP
+115 RKKIVEP
-122 ITNVVEDEVFITV
+122 IANVSDEIFITV
-135 RVNGGSRTDITSAGA
+135 KVNGGPRADITAAGS

-192 LHFYFMGGNLNPT
+192 LHFYFMGGKLNPT

-218 TGSYP
+218 TSSYP

-229 STAKYYGAGAYTTTL
+229 STAKYYGEGAYTTTL

-311 LTGAGEAMTN
+311 LTGAGEAITN
-321 GYTGSWDKTGVDLSG
+321 GYTGSWDMTGVNLTG

-342 NGTGISMNLT
+342 NGTGIAMSLT
-352 TTANIVDLS
+352 TPANIVDLS

-367 TLTDGCMVYGKLN
+367 TLTDGCMAYGKLN

-398 DITCL
+398 DITSL

-415 NANITIKGINTV
+415 DAYITIKGINTV

-458 LNAGINNNASFVHG
+458 LNAGINENASFVHG

-488 NGGCINATG
+488 YGGRINATG
-497 SGFGAGIG
+497 SGWGAGIG
-505 GSEDTK
+505 GSEDTS

-539 YDKTSTCGDI
+539 IDKTSTCGDI
-549 IICGGA
+549 VISGGT

-561 SRSAAIGSAAI
+561 SYSAAIGSAANHCI
-572 NCTCGD
+572 CGD
-578 IIITGVVKSF
+578 ISIAGVVKSF

-605 AQCGTVTIRGTDYWD
+605 AQCGTVTIRGIQYWD
-620 GENYINGG
+620 GNDYQNGG
-628 ENYLKQTKIEY
+628 YDYLKQAKIEY
-639 PVQQSET
+639 PVQNSET
-646 FQTRFWNIYEGAHFT
+646 FQTRFWNEYVGDHFT
-661 VTCTDKGDDLG
+661 VTCTDSGDALG
-672 INIGKNDSVTINA
+672 INIGKNNSVTINA

-714 LNWNDYDENGSIENV
+714 LNWNDHDENGSIENV

-743 DVELGR
+743 NVELGR
-749 ITVHYIEKVIP
+749 ITVHFLN

>member
-1 MPTKILPFKLSYEK
+1 MT
-15 HYKSESLRLLLL
+15 LL
-27 IGLIPLA
+27 IGLVPLA
-34 SFAQSDVFFKNEND
+34 SFAQSDVFFKIEND

-82 GYAISKRRHN
+82 GYAISKRRRN

-99 TALLLAG
+99 TALLLVG

-115 RKKTVEP
+115 RKKVFEP
-122 ITNVVEDEVFITV
+122 IANVDDEVYITV
-135 RVNGGSRTDITSAGA
+135 KVNGGSRTDITSAGA

-192 LHFYFMGGNLNPT
+192 LHFYFMGGQLEPT

-212 IMIDDQ
+212 VMINDQ
-218 TGSYP
+218 TSSYP

-229 STAKYYGAGAYTTTL
+229 STAKYYGEGAYTTTL

-311 LTGAGEAMTN
+311 LTGAGEAITN
-321 GYTGSWDKTGVDLSG
+321 GYTGSWDKTGVNLTG

-342 NGTGISMNLT
+342 NGTGIGMSLT
-352 TTANIVDLS
+352 TPANIVDLS

-367 TLTDGCMVYGKLN
+367 TLTDGCMAYGKLN

-385 SIAADANVTLRDV
+385 SIAANASVTLRDV

-415 NANITIKGINTV
+415 DAYITIKGINTV

-458 LNAGINNNASFVHG
+458 LNAGINENASFVHG
-472 AGIGGGR
+472 AGIGGGW

-488 NGGCINATG
+488 YGGRINATG
-497 SGFGAGIG
+497 SGWGAGIG
-505 GSEDTK
+505 GSEDTS

-532 GTGENGY
+532 GTGGNGY
-539 YDKTSTCGDI
+539 INETSTCGDI
-549 IICGGA
+549 IICGGT

-561 SRSAAIGSAAI
+561 SYSAAIGSAANHCI
-572 NCTCGD
+572 CGD
-578 IIITGVVKSF
+578 INIAGVVNKF

-605 AQCGTVTIRGTDYWD
+605 AQCGTVTIRGIQYWD
-620 GENYINGG
+620 GNNYQNGG

-646 FQTRFWNIYEGAHFT
+646 FQTRFWNIYEGDHFT
-661 VTCTDKGDDLG
+661 VTCTNSGDEHG
-672 INIGKNDSVTINA
+672 INIGKNNSVTITA

-714 LNWNDYDENGSIENV
+714 LNWNDYNENGSIENV

>member
-1 MPTKILPFKLSYEK
+1 MKNITKVKA
-15 HYKSESLRLLLL
+15 LRLLLL

-34 SFAQSDVFFKNEND
+34 SFAQSDVFFKIEND

-82 GYAISKRRHN
+82 GYAISKRRRN

-122 ITNVVEDEVFITV
+122 IANVVEDEVFITV
-135 RVNGGSRTDITSAGA
+135 RVNGGSRTDITGAGA

-179 GSIKTNGTSTDDF
+179 GSIKTNGTSTADF
-192 LHFYFMGGNLNPT
+192 LHFYFMGGQLEPT

-212 IMIDDQ
+212 VMINDQ
-218 TGSYP
+218 TSSYP

-229 STAKYYGAGAYTTTL
+229 STAKYYGEGAYTTTL

-249 LIKFNVDTPSESNIY
+249 LIKFDVDTPSASDIY
-264 LKGMLNKV
+264 IKGLNNKV
-272 TIDFSDNSIAYA
+272 TINFADNSIAYA
-284 KEGDGAI
+284 KDGDGTI

-311 LTGAGEAMTN
+311 LTGAGEAITN
-321 GYTGSWDKTGVDLSG
+321 GYTGSWDKTGVDLTG

-342 NGTGISMNLT
+342 NGTGISMDLT

-361 LVTTDV
+361 LVTTDI
-367 TLTDGCMVYGKLN
+367 TLTDGCTAYGKLN

-415 NANITIKGINTV
+415 DANITIKGINTV

-595 APNSIGPGAQ
+595 APNSIGPGEQ
-605 AQCGTVTIRGTDYWD
+605 SSCGTVTIRGTDYWD
-620 GENYINGG
+620 GANYINGG
-628 ENYLKQTKIEY
+628 YDYLKQAKIEY

-646 FQTRFWNIYEGAHFT
+646 FQTIHWDTYEGAHFT

>member
-1 MPTKILPFKLSYEK
+1 MKNNTKMKTMKCFMIM
-15 HYKSESLRLLLL
+15 L
-27 IGLIPLA
+27 IGLIPLT
-34 SFAQSDVFFKNEND
+34 SFAQSDGFFKTEND
-48 DIYRDDSWSYNVNT
+48 DIYRDDTWSYTVNI
-62 QNFGETPLG
+62 QSFGETPLG

-82 GYAISKRRHN
+82 GYVISKRRRN
-92 RKNMSKG
+92 RKNNISKG

-106 LMLIGITGC
+106 VMLLGITGC
-115 RKKTVEP
+115 RKKIVEP
-122 ITNVVEDEVFITV
+122 IANVSDEIFITV
-135 RVNGGSRTDITSAGA
+135 KVNGGPRADITAAGS

-165 KYKGYLHYSNGAFS
+165 KYKGRLNYSNGAFS
-179 GSIKTNGTSTDDF
+179 GSIKTNGTSTDDY
-192 LHFYFMGGNLNPT
+192 LHFYFMGGQLDPT

-212 IMIDDQ
+212 VMIDDQ
-218 TGSYP
+218 TSSYP

-229 STAKYYGAGAYTTTL
+229 STAKYYGAGAYTTTM

-272 TIDFSDNSIAYA
+272 TINFADNSIAYA
-284 KEGDGAI
+284 KDGDGTI
-291 RMRAKNA
+291 KMRAKNA

-321 GYTGSWDKTGVDLSG
+321 GYTGSWDMTGVDLSG

-361 LVTTDV
+361 LVTTDM
-367 TLTDGCMVYGKLN
+367 TLTDGCMAYGKLN

-398 DITCL
+398 DITSL

-415 NANITIKGINTV
+415 NAYITIKGINTV

-458 LNAGINNNASFVHG
+458 LNAGINENASFVHG
-472 AGIGGGR
+472 AGIGGGW

-488 NGGCINATG
+488 YGGCINATG
-497 SGFGAGIG
+497 SGWGAGIG
-505 GSEDTK
+505 GSEDTS

-532 GTGENGY
+532 GTGGNCY
-539 YDKTSTCGDI
+539 TDKTSTCGDI
-549 IICGGA
+549 IICGGT

-561 SRSAAIGSAAI
+561 SYSAAIGSAANHCI
-572 NCTCGD
+572 CGD
-578 IIITGVVKSF
+578 IEIAGVVNKF

-605 AQCGTVTIRGTDYWD
+605 AQCGTVTIRGTQYWD
-620 GENYINGG
+620 GTAYQNGG
-628 ENYLKQTKIEY
+628 ENYLKQAKIEY

-646 FQTRFWNIYEGAHFT
+646 FQTRFWNIYEGDHFT
-661 VTCTDKGDDLG
+661 VTCTNSGDEHG
-672 INIGKNDSVTINA
+672 INIGKNNSVTITA

-714 LNWNDYDENGSIENV
+714 LNWNDYNENGSIENV

-749 ITVHYIEKVIP
+749 ITVHYIEK